1 MVFDFRRFDVYRKVP
16 KDLTQPT
23 TAGAAISIACS
34 LFIFFLFISEL
45 ASFITVDV
53 VSELYVDDPQS
64 GDRIPVYLDIS
75 LPGMACEYVGL
86 DIQDEMGRHEVGLV
100 DNTNKVPIN
109 EGAGCLF
116 TTSFHINKVP
126 GNFHV
131 STHSA
136 PSQPPNPDMT
146 HEIRELR
153 FGDRIMSNNIKNA
166 ALNSLSGKKTLEKHA
181 LSSHDYVMKIVPTV
195 HENINGDMQ
204 YAYQYTSAYKDYI
217 SYGHGHRILPAI
229 WFKYELTPITVKYT
243 EKRQPFYHFIT
254 MVCAIIGGTFTVAG
268 IVDSFVF
275 SATEMYKK
283 FALGKLS

>member
-1 MVFDFRRFDVYRKVP
+1 MVFDFRRFDIYRKVP

-23 TAGAAISIACS
+23 TAGAAISVICS

-45 ASFITVDV
+45 ASFIAVDV
-53 VSELYVDDPQS
+53 ASELYVDDPQS
-64 GDRIPVYLDIS
+64 GSKIPVYLEIS
-75 LPGMACEYVGL
+75 LPKMACDYVGL

-100 DNTNKVPIN
+100 ENANKIPIN

-116 TTSFHINKVP
+116 STSFQINKVP

-136 PSQPPNPDMT
+136 TSQPPNPDMT

-153 FGDRIMSNNIKNA
+153 FGDKIESSNIKNA
-166 ALNSLSGKKTLEKHA
+166 ALNSLSGMKALDKHA

-195 HENINGDMQ
+195 HEDISGNLQ
-204 YAYQYTSAYKDYI
+204 YAYQYTAASKDYI

-229 WFKYELTPITVKYT
+229 WFKYEMTPITVKYT
-243 EKRQPFYHFIT
+243 ERRQPFYHFIT

-283 FALGKLS
+283 YSLGKLS